1 MFPTVLFADESVAAK
16 IMASDD
22 PREQKALG
30 RKVSNFSDETWKKN
44 CRKIV
49 KKGNLAKVTSNHG
62 KRLSKA
68 QCKPPLKN
76 PAISSGY
83 ILSTFLS
90 HLLYIYMC
98 MLLDVQFSQN
108 SDLRAELLQ
117 TKGTTP
123 VETGPRDTMWGIGLS
138 AKSWKAQN
146 RKYWRGI
153 ILATAFFVNN
163 VYLYILLGKNLLGE
177 ILTEVRDE
185 LATGN
190 DTND

>member
-1 MFPTVLFADESVAAK
+1 
-16 IMASDD
+16 MASDD

-49 KKGNLAKVTSNHG
+49 KKGNLAK
-62 KRLSKA
+62 
-68 QCKPPLKN
+68 
-76 PAISSGY
+76 
-83 ILSTFLS
+83 
-90 HLLYIYMC
+90 
-98 MLLDVQFSQN
+98 FSQN

-146 RKYWRGI
+146 RKYWRG
-153 ILATAFFVNN
+153 
-163 VYLYILLGKNLLGE
+163 KNLLGE